1 MRDVFTNEFMP
12 LSESLY
18 RYAYR
23 LTRNEEDAKDLV
35 ADTYKRIWERI
46 STYKAGSNPMAFATV
61 VMKRIFLNDMR
72 SRKRRGYTEDIEE
85 HAYHLESDREHAVE
99 YAAVVDA
106 LYGEGELPDGLLS
119 DVVVAALGKLSAQDR
134 FILAESLAG
143 AKNDETA
150 HELGM
155 NVNTLKVRLRR
166 IRLKLIEDMEAY
178 CREHYN
184 MNVNRKM

>member
-1 MRDVFTNEFMP
+1 MLDVFTNEFMP

-46 STYKAGSNPMAFATV
+46 SSYEPGSNPMAFAAV

-72 SRKRRGYTEDIEE
+72 SRERRGYVEDIET
-85 HAYHLESDREHAVE
+85 HAYHLKSGNDHAVE
-99 YAAVVDA
+99 YAAVVEA
-106 LYGEGELPDGLLS
+106 LSGEGELPDGLLS
-119 DVVVAALGKLSAQDR
+119 DAVVTALEQLSAQDR
-134 FILAESLAG
+134 FILAQSLAG
-143 AKNDETA
+143 VKNDETA
-150 HELGM
+150 RELGM

-178 CREHYN
+178 CAEQYN
-184 MNVNRKM
+184 IKLNRKR